1 VSIEPL
7 IARGGSRV
15 QEHEDLGM
23 KTTYRVGG
31 SVRAL
36 VTLATRDDLD
46 ELGPLIFSSPLPFFV
61 IGNGS
66 NVLVADGE
74 HEVIAVQLTGDFTA
88 MHWRDEG
95 GHVIVD
101 AGAGLDLPVGARR
114 LASEG
119 VAGFEWAVGVPGTFG
134 GAVSMNAGGHGSD
147 MAASVV
153 LVQTRDLDGVREW
166 GLDDLRFDYRTSAI
180 VANAI
185 ITDVRLE
192 LTHGDVTQS
201 QALIKDIVRW
211 RRENQPGGRNGGSVF
226 RNPPGDSAG
235 RLIEAAGCKGLRHAS
250 AMVSEKHANFIL
262 VEPNGRANDV
272 FALVDIVRS
281 RVFDTFGVGLVSEHR
296 FVGFGAER

>member
-1 VSIEPL
+1 MNIEPL
-7 IARGGSRV
+7 LTLGGTRV
-15 QEHEDLGM
+15 QEHEDLGVR
-23 KTTYRVGG
+23 TTYRVGG

-74 HEVIAVQLTGDFTA
+74 HDVIAVHLTGDFTA
-88 MHWRDEG
+88 MHWRDED

-101 AGAGLDLPVGARR
+101 AGAGLDLPVGSRR

-119 VAGFEWAVGVPGTFG
+119 VVGFEWAVGVPGTFG

-153 LVQTRDLDGVREW
+153 HVQTRDREGAREW
-166 GLDDLRFDYRTSAI
+166 GPGDLRFDYRTSALI
-180 VANAI
+180 ENSI
-185 ITDVRLE
+185 ITDVRLQ
-192 LTHGDVTQS
+192 LARGDVTQS
-201 QALIKDIVRW
+201 QAMIKDIVRW
-211 RRENQPGGRNGGSVF
+211 RRDNQPGGRNGGSVF

-235 RLIEAAGCKGLRHAS
+235 RLIEGAGCKGLRHAS
-250 AMVSEKHANFIL
+250 AVVSEKHANFIL

-272 FALVDIVRS
+272 FALIDTVRS
-281 RVFDTFGVGLVSEHR
+281 RVRAAFGVELVSEHR
-296 FVGFGAER
+296 FVGFGGEQ